1 MKQAVNKT
9 EPVKTS
15 SDEITTKPKVQQT
28 NKTEKSRLLKLKEA
42 NLFNRFLEAN
52 CDCV

>member
-15 SDEITTKPKVQQT
+15 TDEVTIETKTQDP
-28 NKTEKSRLLKLKEA
+28 NKTEANHLLALNKTK
-42 NLFNRFLEAN
+42 LFNRFLEAN